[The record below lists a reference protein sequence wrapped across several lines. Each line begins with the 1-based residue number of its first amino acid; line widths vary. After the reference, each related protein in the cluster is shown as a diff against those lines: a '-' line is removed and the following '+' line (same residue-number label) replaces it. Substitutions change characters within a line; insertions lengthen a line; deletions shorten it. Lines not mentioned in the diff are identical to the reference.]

1 MLAVELKDLTYT
13 YSVKTPFEKR
23 ALDRVNLAVEE
34 GEFVGL
40 IGATGSGKSTL
51 IQHLNGLV
59 KVQEGEVRV
68 AGMNASDKKTLKS
81 LRFTVGMVFQY
92 PEYQLFEDTVAKDVA
107 FGPKNMKLEKDEI
120 DRRVRRAMEVVGLP
134 YSEFAERSPFEL
146 SGGEKRRAAI
156 AGVIAMEPKILVLDE
171 PVAGL
176 DPVGRREI
184 LALVKKLH
192 EEVSPT
198 VIMVSHYMDDI
209 AEMADRIVALKDGRV
224 VADGT
229 PAEVFGAREELA
241 AAGLAL
247 PTAARIVDRL
257 AARGISLPRT
267 IVTPRELADALAAY
281 KSGGATATRLQ
292 TERDKTSEEVEL
304 QADGETIDEATGGA
318 TAASGATAAKLQ
330 AERDETNEGAELQ
343 ADDETTGEAT
353 GGATATGG
361 AAAAIL
367 QGGHDETGGDTE
379 LYADGG
385 EVTGTAEKEDGENV

>member
-68 AGMNASDKKTLKS
+68 AGMNASDKKTLKN

-209 AEMADRIVALKDGRV
+209 AEMADRIVALKEGRV

-229 PAEVFGAREELA
+229 PAEVFSAREELA

-247 PTAARIVDRL
+247 PTAAR
-257 AARGISLPRT
+257 T
-267 IVTPRELADALAAY
+267 IVTARELADALAAY
-281 KSGGATATRLQ
+281 KSGGATAARLQ

-304 QADGETIDEATGGA
+304 QADDETTDEAAGGA
-318 TAASGATAAKLQ
+318 T
-330 AERDETNEGAELQ
+330 
-343 ADDETTGEAT
+343 
-353 GGATATGG
+353 
-361 AAAAIL
+361 AAIL

-379 LYADGG
+379 PHTGCG

>member
-209 AEMADRIVALKDGRV
+209 AEMADRIVALKDGKV

-257 AARGISLPRT
+257 AARGISLPRS
-267 IVTPRELADALAAY
+267 IVTARELADALAAY
-281 KSGGATATRLQ
+281 KSGGTTAASGATAARLQ

-304 QADGETIDEATGGA
+304 QADDGTIDEATG
-318 TAASGATAAKLQ
+318 S
-330 AERDETNEGAELQ
+330 
-343 ADDETTGEAT
+343 
-353 GGATATGG
+353 ATATGLQVERGETGDG
-361 AAAAIL
+361 AEPQGDGETTDEAAGGATAAIL